1 MVFSSRDG
9 LLEFM
14 GKLPWGGAVLI
25 EPRDCPFILEKSSL
39 NVILSEDGFT
49 KTFFAANIV
58 DYVLGEGTV
67 VYVDLDTIFTAFLNT
82 MIHDSE
88 NLDNLL
94 IFQPDEQTVEK
105 TMAQV
110 CSLSSPYLKFIVLDS
125 MTTLYHLFD
134 GKGPSDVNRK
144 VSIYLSLLQSMS
156 KRFDIP
162 VLVTSMM
169 RARRMGQTGPRPWLT
184 SPTGGRA
191 LLRAKIVLKLSKT
204 SSHINIDAIKHN
216 ETFIG
221 KTFKLPLRVEW
232 STH

>member
-1 MVFSSRDG
+1 M
-9 LLEFM
+9 E
-14 GKLPWGGAVLI
+14 KLPWGGTVPI
-25 EPRDCPFILEKSSL
+25 EPQDCPFILEKSSL

-49 KTFFAANIV
+49 KTLFAANMV
-58 DYVLGEGTV
+58 DYALREGSV
-67 VYVDLDTIFTAFLNT
+67 VYIDLDTIFTAFLNI

-110 CSLSSPYLKFIVLDS
+110 CSLSSPYLRFIVLDS

-134 GKGPSDVNRK
+134 GKAPSDVNRRM
-144 VSIYLSLLQSMS
+144 SIYLSLLQSMS
-156 KRFDIP
+156 ERFDIP
-162 VLVTSMM
+162 ILVTSMI
-169 RARRMGQTGPRPWLT
+169 RARRMRQTGPRPWLT

-204 SSHINIDAIKHN
+204 SSHIDIDVIKHN
-216 ETFIG
+216 GAFIG

-232 STH
+232 GAR